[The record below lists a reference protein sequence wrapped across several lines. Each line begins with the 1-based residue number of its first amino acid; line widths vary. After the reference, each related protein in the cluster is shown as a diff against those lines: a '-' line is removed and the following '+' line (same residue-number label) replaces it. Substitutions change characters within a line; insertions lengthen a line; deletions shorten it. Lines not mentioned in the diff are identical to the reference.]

1 MDKIKL
7 LFFVD
12 RLGHGGIQTLLI
24 NILDKIDKE
33 KFEISFLNFD
43 FGKKYELEDL
53 VTKQYGV
60 KIYKVP
66 HPQKHY
72 FKCLKET
79 KKFFKE
85 NQFDIIH
92 CHSSSKM
99 AIPLKYAKKYGVP
112 VRIAHSHCT
121 NFQTKNLLVLLMAKI
136 LMIPT
141 NRKATHYFACSKVA
155 GDWMF
160 NHWYSKK
167 LDIVIVNN
175 AIDLLKYRYSKDED
189 KRLRERYQIAADE
202 FVIGHVGRFMNQKN
216 HEFLINAFE
225 KTLKQRPN
233 SKLVLVGIGDLKEK
247 IEKLVEEKQLQ
258 DKVVFAGYQK
268 EAYKFYS
275 LFDIFVLPSLFE
287 GLPFVGVEAQASGLP
302 CLMADTITKD
312 IVICNDNVKFLPLDL
327 DLWSKEM
334 SVISLNTNREDTYQK
349 LKQKGYDI
357 SDEVKRLETLYEKY
371 LKEGR

>member
-24 NILDKIDKE
+24 NILDKIDKDKYE
-33 KFEISFLNFD
+33 VSFLNFD

-53 VTKQYGV
+53 VTDKYHA

-79 KKFFKE
+79 KRFFKE
-85 NQFDIIH
+85 NKFDIIH

-121 NFQTKNLLVLLMAKI
+121 NFQTKNPLVLIMAKM

-160 NHWYSKK
+160 KHWYSKK

-175 AIDLLKYRYSKDED
+175 AIDLLKYRYNKDED
-189 KRLRERYQIAADE
+189 KMLREQYHIKDDE
-202 FVIGHVGRFMNQKN
+202 FIIGHVGRFMNQKN

-225 KTLKQRPN
+225 KTLTLRQN

-247 IEKLVEEKQLQ
+247 IEKMVEEKELQ

-275 LFDIFVLPSLFE
+275 LFDTFVLPSLFE
-287 GLPFVGVEAQASGLP
+287 GLPFVGIEAQASGLP
-302 CLMADTITKD
+302 CLLADTITKD
-312 IVICNDNVKFLPLDL
+312 IVICEENVKFLPLDL
-327 DLWSKEM
+327 EVWGNEM
-334 SVISLNTNREDTYQK
+334 SSVPLNSNREGTYQT

-357 SDEVKRLETLYEKY
+357 TDEVKRLETLYEKY
-371 LKEGR
+371 IKEVR